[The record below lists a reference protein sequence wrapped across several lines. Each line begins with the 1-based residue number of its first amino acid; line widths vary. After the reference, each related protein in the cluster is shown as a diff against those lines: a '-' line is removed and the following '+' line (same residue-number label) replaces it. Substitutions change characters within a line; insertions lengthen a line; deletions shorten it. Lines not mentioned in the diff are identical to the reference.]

1 MLLIMPD
8 RGELR
13 EFIENVQMASRKV
26 LEKLEIRRRSS
37 LFSSFEVFSKNVIV
51 NLQNFPKSKIDEL
64 DLETAILLNEIQFVN
79 AFFKEFIKDANNGFI
94 KAIEALKI
102 ALKSLIDFSSDRLKK
117 LWTLASELL
126 ELATLYLN

>member
-1 MLLIMPD
+1 MPD